1 MAKETTTPIAKA
13 LKTTKNIIDKKIE
26 EIPIQDIL
34 SSSIKIPGVKIDR
47 AKFLAKELSP
57 LFPKETVRKAIKSN
71 PAQAGIPRE
80 AINTTA
86 KQVINY
92 ETNKVSAVSFV
103 AGIPGGLAMTATIP
117 ADIAQYFGFMLRV
130 LQKLAYLYGF
140 PEFEFNEDEIT
151 DSTMNQMLIFLGVM
165 FGVQGANVAVKKVA
179 DVFSQKV
186 ARSLAQKALTKG
198 TIYPIVKK
206 IVTQLGFK
214 MTKQIFANG
223 IAKIVPVIGGV
234 VTGGLTYAT
243 FKPSCKKLM
252 NSFRELPISDPAY
265 YADATDISKG
275 KVVDIET
282 SESNITSFLSP
293 R

>member
-1 MAKETTTPIAKA
+1 MAKETTNPIVKA
-13 LKTTKNIIDKKIE
+13 LETTKDKIDEKME

-34 SSSIKIPGVKIDR
+34 TTSIKIPGVKIDR
-47 AKFLAKELSP
+47 AKFLTKELSP
-57 LFPKETVRKAIKSN
+57 LFPKETVRKAIKLN

-92 ETNKVSAVSFV
+92 ETNKVSAISFV
-103 AGIPGGLAMTATIP
+103 AGIPGGFAMAATIP

-140 PEFEFNEDEIT
+140 PEFEFNEDEMA
-151 DSTMNQMLIFLGVM
+151 DGTMNQMLIFLGVM
-165 FGVQGANVAVKKVA
+165 FGVQGANAAVKKVA
-179 DVFSQKV
+179 ETFSQKL
-186 ARSLAQKALTKG
+186 AKSLAQKALTKG

-206 IVTQLGFK
+206 TATQLGFK
-214 MTKQIFANG
+214 MSKQIFANG
-223 IAKIVPVIGGV
+223 VAKIVPVVGGV

-252 NSFRELPISDPAY
+252 NSFKELPISDPAY
-265 YADATDISKG
+265 YTNTTDTSNTEIINVDTDESDATSSSG
-275 KVVDIET
+275 
-282 SESNITSFLSP
+282 
-293 R
+293 RH